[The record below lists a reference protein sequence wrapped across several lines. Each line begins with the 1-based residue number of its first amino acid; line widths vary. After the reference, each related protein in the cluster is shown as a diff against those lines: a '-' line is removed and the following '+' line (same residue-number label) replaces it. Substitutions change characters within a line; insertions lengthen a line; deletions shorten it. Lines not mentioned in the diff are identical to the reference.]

1 MSIELNDIAG
11 LSKPL
16 TKLIEVVSGGIGTL
30 YLPTKI
36 RQEAKAR
43 ADAEQIAALGKIETT
58 NKARD
63 LQLHAELKHI
73 EQLVSDRPDLAERAR
88 MRILTREIEGYANL
102 EAVAD
107 YAAQEL
113 PENVSPNPLDADWR
127 RKFFLEAENVCDTDM
142 QLLWGKILAGEVAAP
157 GTFSLRTLDTLR
169 QLSRAEA
176 EVFQGACALAMADG
190 WIAQPSSD
198 LNTALKP
205 FGLSFET
212 ILMLRDSGLL
222 ITDNA
227 EKQFGFLDSVVAGAV
242 RSADSEKQ
250 ISVMLKNNGVIIQ
263 VSSPTNR
270 FAIPALL
277 FTKAGR
283 ELQRLIADAEN
294 PAYLNAL
301 GQALRQ
307 RGIVAKR
314 GSASPTADPSVSV
327 VTFVQDL

>member
-1 MSIELNDIAG
+1 MSIELNDLAG

-58 NKARD
+58 NKARG
-63 LQLHAELKHI
+63 LQLHTDLKRI
-73 EQLVSDRPDLAERAR
+73 EQLLSDRPDLADRAR
-88 MRILTREIEGYANL
+88 MRILTREIEGYVNL
-102 EAVAD
+102 EAIAD
-107 YAAQEL
+107 CAAHEL
-113 PENVSPNPLDADWR
+113 PETVSPSPLDADWR
-127 RKFFLEAENVCDTDM
+127 RKFFLEAENVCTADM

-169 QLSRAEA
+169 QLSRTEA
-176 EVFQGACALAMADG
+176 EVFQIACSLAMADG
-190 WIAQPSSD
+190 WIAQPSGD

-205 FGLSFET
+205 FGLSFDA
-212 ILMLRDSGLL
+212 ILLLRDCGLL

-227 EKQFGFLDSVVAGAV
+227 QKQFGLLDSIVAGAV
-242 RSADSEKQ
+242 QSADSAKQ
-250 ISVMLKNNGVIIQ
+250 ISFMLKNNGVMIQ
-263 VSSPTNR
+263 VSSPANR
-270 FAIPALL
+270 FAIPVLL

-294 PAYLNAL
+294 AAYLNVL

-307 RGIVAKR
+307 RGIAAKR
-314 GSASPTADPSVSV
+314 GSANPTADPSVSV